1 MNLPV
6 KNFLRNN
13 SVLFSCTGFAL
24 LVVGIPVWTIQQ
36 RNVDILE
43 GKIQEINLELKSVRL
58 DGLERLKL
66 KKDILVIDKDKTII
80 LNGIGATIAQ
90 ALGAVVLGATAYV
103 GYQNFKV
110 GADNLKINEESLRVL
125 KEKQVTEH
133 LNNKE
138 NLRVLEEKQV
148 TEQLNNKENLRILEE
163 KQVTERF
170 SKAIEHLG
178 NTETEIRLGGIY
190 ALEQIAKYSPEQYHW
205 TIVEILSAFIREKC
219 SISVNKAEPSNESSD
234 TTIEKVQ
241 VDIQAALTV
250 LGRRKIEQDPK
261 DKTIDLRQVNIS
273 GVELQESN
281 FRGINL
287 IGSILKNADFSTA
300 DLSHANFLSVNLI
313 GSTLNNAN
321 FSNTNL
327 RNADISYS
335 VLKDANLS
343 YTDLRNANISCAD
356 LNQANFS
363 YAQLADAKLFDADLY
378 STNFIGAIFRNTDL
392 KRANLGNADLKGVNL
407 IGCKNLTREQIASAT
422 TDGNTEWPD
431 YLKRSSET

>member
-1 MNLPV
+1 MNLPL
-6 KNFLRNN
+6 KNFLP
-13 SVLFSCTGFAL
+13 VCTGFAL
-24 LVVGIPVWTIQQ
+24 LVVGITWTIQQ

-43 GKIQEINLELKSVRL
+43 GKIQNINLELKSARL
-58 DGLERLKL
+58 DELERLKL

-90 ALGAVVLGATAYV
+90 ALGAVVLGATAYI
-103 GYQNFKV
+103 GYLNFKV

-148 TEQLNNKENLRILEE
+148 TEQLNNKENLRILEG

-219 SISVNKAEPSNESSD
+219 SISVNKAEPSNKSSD
-234 TTIEKVQ
+234 TTIEKMQ

-250 LGRRKIEQDPK
+250 MGRRKSEQDPK
-261 DKTIDLRQVNIS
+261 GKRIDLRRVNLSQVEFQKADLSDADLSDADLSDAKLS
-273 GVELQESN
+273 GAKFIGANLSRAKFNRADLIDVKLIEADLSN
-281 FRGINL
+281 ADLSDADLSDAKLSEAKL
-287 IGSILKNADFSTA
+287 IGANLSRAKFNRADLNEA
-300 DLSHANFLSVNLI
+300 DLSHADLSDAILFKAYLVKVNLSSAKLI
-313 GSTLNNAN
+313 K
-321 FSNTNL
+321 
-327 RNADISYS
+327 ADFNE
-335 VLKDANLS
+335 ANLS
-343 YTDLRNANISCAD
+343 FANLIYTDLG
-356 LNQANFS
+356 
-363 YAQLADAKLFDADLY
+363 K
-378 STNFIGAIFRNTDL
+378 
-392 KRANLGNADLKGVNL
+392 ANLSKANL
-407 IGCKNLTREQIASAT
+407 SGARLNEYGSVMPISMDVKI
-422 TDGNTEWPD
+422 
-431 YLKRSSET
+431 